1 MIKKY
6 SPVVNKVATKTV
18 LASLLGLVIAVLL
31 AACGGGGG
39 GGIGVG
45 AAQATVVQGTI
56 TGFGSIFVNG
66 VEFSTTSAQVTFN
79 DAPGQVS
86 ALQIGQRV
94 SVTGQR
100 NSSTTGTATQITY
113 DPELEGQI
121 SAIDVANSRLTV
133 LGQTVEVSGTTV
145 FRNVANFAALAVGNF
160 VEVSG
165 RRDSTGLI
173 RAGYVELRNGAPAQL
188 EVRGVVASVNTSA
201 RTFVVGAQAV
211 NYANATL
218 QPSTLTLQNGQLVE
232 VNGSLAGGVL
242 NATRVQ
248 AEDESIQTAEDNASI
263 EGLVS
268 RIVSSTQFVLN
279 GTTVQVGANTRYVN
293 GTVADIAVNTALEV
307 EGSVDANRVL
317 QAATISFEHAAG
329 VRVTADVQA
338 INAAAR
344 TVTLLGGIVIAVND
358 QTRIQDKRG
367 NVQPFGFGNLVVG
380 DHLEIAAAS
389 INNQLVATRLERVAA
404 STAVELRAPVTSSN
418 AINFTLLLQGVTAD
432 LTNAQFRDT
441 NDAPLTLSAFLAA
454 ATPGTTVD
462 IRGTFDSLVI
472 NASRAELENPDD

>member
-1 MIKKY
+1 
-6 SPVVNKVATKTV
+6 
-18 LASLLGLVIAVLL
+18 
-31 AACGGGGG
+31 
-39 GGIGVG
+39 
-45 AAQATVVQGTI
+45 
-56 TGFGSIFVNG
+56 
-66 VEFSTTSAQVTFN
+66 
-79 DAPGQVS
+79 
-86 ALQIGQRV
+86 
-94 SVTGQR
+94 
-100 NSSTTGTATQITY
+100 
-113 DPELEGQI
+113 
-121 SAIDVANSRLTV
+121 
-133 LGQTVEVSGTTV
+133 
-145 FRNVANFAALAVGNF
+145 
-160 VEVSG
+160 
-165 RRDSTGLI
+165 
-173 RAGYVELRNGAPAQL
+173 
-188 EVRGVVASVNTSA
+188 
-201 RTFVVGAQAV
+201 
-211 NYANATL
+211 
-218 QPSTLTLQNGQLVE
+218 
-232 VNGSLAGGVL
+232 VL

-418 AINFTLLLQGVTAD
+418 AINFTLLLQGVTVD